1 MMTEKAYLLIF
12 LKDW

>member
-1 MMTEKAYLLIF
+1 MTEKAYLLIF